1 MHTGPLAPS
10 VHDHVFHSAS
20 ADAERGTRL
29 VLWITLVTMV
39 IEIAAGYAFNSMALL
54 ADGWHMSSHAVAIG
68 MSVLAY
74 TASRRY
80 ASDPRFAF
88 GTWKIEVLGGY
99 TSALL
104 LLGVAG
110 VMVWGSVERLLSPQG
125 IHYPEAISVA
135 ALGLIVNLGC
145 AVVLMRAGGGH
156 GHHHHGHGHTHADH
170 HGHNHNHHSH
180 HDHEAESPTHT
191 HHHHAHQHDDLNLKS
206 AYVHVVADAATS
218 VLAILALAGGW
229 MAGWIW
235 LDPAMGLVGAV
246 LVARWS
252 VGLLRETSAVL
263 LDREMHHPIVA
274 EIRDAIEMPADPQ
287 RTEISD
293 LHVWRVGP
301 RAYTCALTVV
311 THDPTLSP
319 QQLRER
325 IEAHEEIVHS
335 TIEVHVCPG
344 CEG

>member
-1 MHTGPLAPS
+1 M
-10 VHDHVFHSAS
+10 
-20 ADAERGTRL
+20 
-29 VLWITLVTMV
+29 
-39 IEIAAGYAFNSMALL
+39 
-54 ADGWHMSSHAVAIG
+54 
-68 MSVLAY
+68 
-74 TASRRY
+74 
-80 ASDPRFAF
+80 
-88 GTWKIEVLGGY
+88 
-99 TSALL
+99 
-104 LLGVAG
+104 
-110 VMVWGSVERLLSPQG
+110 
-125 IHYPEAISVA
+125 SVA

-145 AVVLMRAGGGH
+145 ALVLMRAGGGH
-156 GHHHHGHGHTHADH
+156 GHHHHGHGHEHGHSHAGHHHHDHDHQHH
-170 HGHNHNHHSH
+170 HGHDHAASH
-180 HDHEAESPTHT
+180 H
-191 HHHHAHQHDDLNLKS
+191 HDDLNLKS
-206 AYVHVVADAATS
+206 AYMHVLADAATS

-229 MAGWIW
+229 MAGWTW

-274 EIRDAIEMPADPQ
+274 EIRDSIEKPADPQ

-311 THDPTLSP
+311 THDLTLKP

-335 TIEVHVCPG
+335 TIEVQVCPG